1 MSGGLACG
9 FGDVT
14 SGLAG
19 FAWDLGEPAAAL
31 LEGEDEAHLGSFG
44 LEQGGDAATLE
55 IAAGEATVEGVLA
68 PEIEPIL
75 LEPAEGAGG
84 ALTVTLCAAEIRRK
98 EGGETIECRGQISR
112 WSADPLRGVG
122 TFRQLAIEGPDGAL
136 FVAVAAGGPGA
147 DGHGEE
153 SSSAWRID
161 SDGRQSP
168 FEEALI
174 STQYSGSGRPTR
186 VGLELWPGEEA
197 PPTRIAGS
205 VLGSAEFGSGWAV
218 FLHARSD
225 GAEGIGT
232 YLLWRA

>member
-1 MSGGLACG
+1 MSRGALACG

-19 FAWDLGEPAAAL
+19 FAWDFGEPAAAL
-31 LEGEDEAHLGSFG
+31 LEGEEEAHLGNFG

-55 IAAGEATVEGVLA
+55 IAAGSATVEGVLA

-75 LEPAEGAGG
+75 LEPAEHTGG
-84 ALTVTLCAAEIRRK
+84 ALTVTLCAAEVRK
-98 EGGETIECRGQISR
+98 GGETIECRGQISR
-112 WSADPLRGVG
+112 WSGDPLRGVG

-147 DGHGEE
+147 NGHGEE
-153 SSSAWRID
+153 SSSAWRIE

-197 PPTRIAGS
+197 PPTRIACS